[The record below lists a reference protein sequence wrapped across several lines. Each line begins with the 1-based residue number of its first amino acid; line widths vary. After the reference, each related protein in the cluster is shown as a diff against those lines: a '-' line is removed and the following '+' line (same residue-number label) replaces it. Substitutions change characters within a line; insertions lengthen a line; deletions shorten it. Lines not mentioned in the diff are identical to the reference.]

1 MSSIMTEDWIDVE
14 LGELSLLELGG
25 DWGKD
30 PNIEDNEYLEA
41 YCIRGSEFRN
51 WENDKG
57 KTASL
62 RKIKKDSIEKRN
74 LLLDD
79 ILVEISGGG
88 PEQPV
93 GRTVVIEH
101 SVLNHFKDK
110 NLVCTNFLRLI
121 RPSVFVNSI
130 YLNHYLKYFYSTGKI
145 IPYQSGSNNLRNLKF
160 NDYLTI
166 EIPFSPLPIQ
176 RAIVSK
182 IEALFSDLDNGIA
195 NFKKA
200 QEQLKIYRQA
210 VLKKAFEGE
219 LTKEWRVKTGHAL
232 SQQGLSLPT
241 AEELLKQIKQERQN
255 HYNQQ
260 IEDWKKA
267 VKEWEKNGSVD
278 DKPRKPSLAKELPP
292 LKKDELEKLP
302 NLPDGWAWVKLGFLS
317 QKIQIGPF
325 GTQLH
330 KHDYI
335 SEGVPIINPKH
346 IKVQKIT
353 PDIFISYEKAKS
365 LSQYLLKTNDVIL
378 GRRGE
383 MGRTALITE
392 KQNNWMCGTGSLF
405 IRFSENFNG
414 QFYCMNLSERRVVNY
429 LNSEGSGTTMTN
441 LNNSIINDLPIQL
454 LSRQEQTQIV
464 QEIESRLSVCDKM
477 EQSISE
483 SLEKAEALRQSIL
496 KKAFEGKLL
505 SQAEIELCKQA
516 ADYEPA
522 SELLKKIQAEKLAI
536 LQQAQDA
543 KKKKPSV
550 KKKSKN

>member
-1 MSSIMTEDWIDVE
+1 MREDWIEVE

-30 PNIEDNEYLEA
+30 PNIEDDEYLEA

-62 RKIKKDSIEKRN
+62 RKIKRYSIEKRN

-101 SVLNHFKDK
+101 SVLKHFKDK

-121 RPSVFVNSI
+121 RPSDFVNSI

-145 IPYQSGSNNLRNLKF
+145 IRYQSGSNNLRNLKF

-166 EIPFSPLPIQ
+166 EIPFAPLPIQ

-219 LTKEWRVKTGHAL
+219 LTKEWREKQTN
-232 SQQGLSLPT
+232 LPT
-241 AEELLKQIKQERQN
+241 AEELLKQIKEERQN

-260 IEDWKKA
+260 VEDWKKA
-267 VKEWEKNGSVD
+267 VKEWEKNG
-278 DKPRKPSLAKELPP
+278 KEGKKPSKPTQPKELSLLKEKELKELPII
-292 LKKDELEKLP
+292 
-302 NLPDGWAWVKLGFLS
+302 PDGWFYSEIGNICDYIVPNRDKPKSFSGDIKWITTPDLNEKLIKLDYSKIEIGLTKNEAEEYNARVIPINSVIMTCVGTLGLS
-317 QKIQIGPF
+317 SIVEKEIVINQ
-325 GTQLH
+325 QLH
-330 KHDYI
+330 AFLPEKYYLPKALAYYI
-335 SEGVPIINPKH
+335 RLNKNYYER
-346 IKVQKIT
+346 
-353 PDIFISYEKAKS
+353 ISTSTTIQYVNKDKCNS
-365 LSQYLLKTNDVIL
+365 LPFPL
-378 GRRGE
+378 
-383 MGRTALITE
+383 
-392 KQNNWMCGTGSLF
+392 C
-405 IRFSENFNG
+405 
-414 QFYCMNLSERRVVNY
+414 
-429 LNSEGSGTTMTN
+429 
-441 LNNSIINDLPIQL
+441 SI
-454 LSRQEQTQIV
+454 SEQTQIV
-464 QEIESRLSVCDKM
+464 QEIESRLSVCDKV

-496 KKAFEGKLL
+496 KKAFEGRLL
-505 SQAEIELCKQA
+505 SEAEVNACKQA

-522 SELLKKIQAEKLAI
+522 SELLKKIKAEKLAKE
-536 LQQAQDA
+536 QE
-543 KKKKPSV
+543 KKKV
-550 KKKSKN
+550 TTKKKSEK

>member
-1 MSSIMTEDWIDVE
+1 MREDWIEVE

-74 LLLDD
+74 LFLDD

-219 LTKEWRVKTGHAL
+219 LTKEWREKQTH
-232 SQQGLSLPT
+232 LPT
-241 AEELLKQIKQERQN
+241 AEELLKQIKEERQN

-260 IEDWKKA
+260 MEDWKKA
-267 VKEWEKNGSVD
+267 VKDWEKNGKKGKKPN
-278 DKPRKPSLAKELPP
+278 KPRKLKELSSFTE
-292 LKKDELEKLP
+292 DELNEFVELP
-302 NLPDGWAWVKLGFLS
+302 KNWIWSKVD
-317 QKIQIGPF
+317 KIIDHNTHSIKAGPF
-325 GTQLH
+325 GSSLKKSFYVEKGYKIYGQEQVISGNH
-330 KHDYI
+330 KFGNYYVNEEKYQELFSCAVKPKDALI
-335 SEGVPIINPKH
+335 SLVGTVGKVLILPDDSEQGIINPRL
-346 IKVQKIT
+346 IKISFNSFYS
-353 PDIFISYEKAKS
+353 PIFFKYYFESAYLKS
-365 LSQYLLKTNDVIL
+365 LYAHKSHGATMDIITL
-378 GRRGE
+378 GIIQE
-383 MGRTALITE
+383 LPFP
-392 KQNNWMCGTGSLF
+392 LF
-405 IRFSENFNG
+405 SIR
-414 QFYCMNLSERRVVNY
+414 
-429 LNSEGSGTTMTN
+429 
-441 LNNSIINDLPIQL
+441 
-454 LSRQEQTQIV
+454 EQTQIV

-477 EQSISE
+477 EQSITE
-483 SLEKAEALRQSIL
+483 SIEKAEALRQSIL

-522 SELLKKIQAEKLAI
+522 SELLKKIQAEKLAKE
-536 LQQAQDA
+536 QE
-543 KKKKPSV
+543 KKKPTV
-550 KKKSKN
+550 KMKSKK